1 MYVMRQRVPVL
12 SFFGPWGHGWYDP
25 GQTQGAR
32 GLAMGPL
39 CLGRS
44 PWVLCAREAPRG
56 SVCLGRSPCVLCAQD
71 APRGS
76 VCLGCSLWVLVPGT
90 FLVGPLCL
98 GLWVLSAW
106 DIPCGSLVPRMLPVG
121 PPCPASH
128 GSVRSAK
135 YWVGS
140 GAVASSTDFIPI
152 FLPRPGISSACQCFL
167 PTETAKGRSFLCIF
181 SQEQP
186 LFLFLGVSERM
197 GDMPR

>member
-1 MYVMRQRVPVL
+1 
-12 SFFGPWGHGWYDP
+12 
-25 GQTQGAR
+25 
-32 GLAMGPL
+32 MGPL

-44 PWVLCAREAPRG
+44 PWVLCAR
-56 SVCLGRSPCVLCAQD
+56 D
-71 APRGS
+71 APRVSSVPRMLPVGLCAWDAPYGS
-76 VCLGCSLWVLVPGT
+76 LCLRCSPWVLVPGT

-98 GLWVLSAW
+98 GCSLWVLCAW

-121 PPCPASH
+121 PPCPAFH

-186 LFLFLGVSERM
+186 LFLFLGVSGQM